1 LPTRPPIPL
10 SLIKLARP
18 WQWGKSVF
26 VLIGPFYGYRQL
38 VGAPPAG
45 EGQLPEQVIT
55 SALIAAGAFALV
67 SSGCYVVNDSLDYR
81 ADQLHPR
88 KRNRP
93 IAAGHVSL
101 PTAWVFSL
109 VLFALGAACV
119 LALPESVRIV
129 VALCLSLY
137 AANVLTYSS
146 FLKHRIIADVM
157 SLSLGFV
164 LRMIGGCA
172 AVAISPTAWLLNV
185 TLFLS
190 MFLAF
195 GKRLGE
201 RRTLAGT
208 TGEAGAHRPVQA
220 LYTDTLLQMMVVV
233 TAVITLMTYA
243 LYIKDHAPGGE
254 TGQTI
259 IPWLWLTLLP
269 ATYAL
274 LRCIVLL
281 EKGVYDDP
289 TEVAI
294 KDRGIKVA
302 AVVFIAMTVWAM
314 FKT

>member
-1 LPTRPPIPL
+1 MATKPPILL

-18 WQWGKSVF
+18 WQWGKSAF
-26 VLIGPFYGYRQL
+26 VLVGPFYGYRQL
-38 VGAPPAG
+38 IAPPPGGAG
-45 EGQLPEQVIT
+45 SEPREVIV
-55 SALIAAGAFALV
+55 SALIAAAAFALV

-88 KRNRP
+88 KKNRP
-93 IAAGHVSL
+93 IAAGHVSI
-101 PTAWVFSL
+101 PTAWGFAVA
-109 VLFALGAACV
+109 LFIAGAACV
-119 LALPESVRIV
+119 LALAEEVRVV
-129 VALCLSLY
+129 VALCVSLY

-164 LRMIGGCA
+164 LRMMGGCA
-172 AVAISPTAWLLNV
+172 AVAITPTAWLLNV

-208 TGEAGAHRPVQA
+208 SGEGGAHRPVQA

-243 LYIKDHAPGGE
+243 LYVKDHTPGGE
-254 TGQTI
+254 IGSTTV
-259 IPWLWLTLLP
+259 PWQWLTLLP

-294 KDRGIKVA
+294 KDRGVQVA
-302 AVVFIAMTVWAM
+302 GLAFLAMTLWAM
-314 FKT
+314 FGV

>member
-1 LPTRPPIPL
+1 VTPRPPIFL
-10 SLIKLARP
+10 SLIRLARP

-26 VLIGPFYGYRQL
+26 VLVGPFYGYRQL
-38 VGAPPAG
+38 VAPAP
-45 EGQLPEQVIT
+45 EGGGREAEQVIV
-55 SALIAAGAFALV
+55 SAIVAAAAFALV

-93 IAAGHVSL
+93 IAAGHVSVK
-101 PTAWVFSL
+101 TAWGFAL
-109 VLFALGAACV
+109 ALFALGAGMV
-119 LALPESVRIV
+119 MALPADVRLMV
-129 VALCLSLY
+129 GLCLSLY

-164 LRMIGGCA
+164 LRMMGGCA

-208 TGEAGAHRPVQA
+208 AGEGGAHRPVQA

-243 LYIKDHAPGGE
+243 LYVKDHAPGGE
-254 TGQTI
+254 TGRTHL
-259 IPWLWLTLLP
+259 PLLWFTLLP
-269 ATYAL
+269 ATYGL

-289 TEVAI
+289 TEVALH
-294 KDRGIKVA
+294 DRGVKVA
-302 AVVFIAMTVWAM
+302 GAAFVGLTLWTMLA
-314 FKT
+314 